1 MDKIELLAPAK
12 NLECGIAAIDHGA
25 DAVYIGA
32 QRFGARVAAGNS
44 VEDIAQLCTYAHQF
58 GAKVYVTVNTIIY
71 DEELEDTQRLL
82 QDLQAANV
90 DAILVQ
96 DMGLLSIVRSAFPL
110 RYAKNCQLS
119 TDLHASTQTDNRT
132 IEKVQWLRS
141 LGFRRVVLAREL
153 SLKEIAA
160 IHQAVP
166 DVELEVFVHGALCV
180 SYSGQCYA
188 SQYCFGR
195 SANRGA
201 CAQFCRLPFDLEDAD
216 GNVIERGRHLLS
228 LKDMCR
234 IEQLE
239 ELMEAGAVSFKI
251 EGRLKDIDYVK
262 NVTAAY
268 SQRLNEIIARHPD
281 KYCRASLGTCTYSF
295 TPNLQKTF
303 NRGFTD
309 YFLYGRKPN
318 IFSPDTPKALGE
330 YVGKV
335 KEIRGNS
342 FNVAGT
348 ASFANGD
355 GLCFFRE
362 EGRRRNY
369 WSSEGQRCLHQF
381 GRVVTIVNEVKEE
394 GDVSRKNVSD
404 GRSLVL
410 EGFRVN
416 RAEGNR
422 LYPYQMPANLKPG
435 TALYRNF
442 DQEFQRVMMGK
453 TAVRKIPVEM
463 TLREVDNGFELQMGT
478 QSVCFPMEKQL
489 AQKPQHENII
499 RQLSKLGNT
508 PYECTSVHFVPQD
521 FPFFIPSSVLTEMR
535 REVSEKV
542 IVNSEEFA
550 TAVAFA
556 PSDQL
561 STLHS
566 QLHKKYPYLFNI
578 ANQQARAFYEQQG
591 LKEIAPAFELSPVKN
606 PLIMQCRHCLKYSLG
621 YCVKNSG
628 EKSPWKEP
636 LYLRLDDGRRFR
648 LEFQCSECQMNV
660 YGAYPDPP
668 K

>member
-71 DEELEDTQRLL
+71 DEELEETQQLISKL
-82 QDLQAANV
+82 NDIGV

-96 DMGLLSIVRSAFPL
+96 DMGIIHANYQLLSINS
-110 RYAKNCQLS
+110 QLS
-119 TDLHASTQTDNRT
+119 YHASTQTDNRT

-141 LGFRRVVLAREL
+141 IGFRRVVLAREL

-355 GLCFFRE
+355 GLCFFCE
-362 EGRRRNY
+362 EETRDSVKGIRSKENERR
-369 WSSEGQRCLHQF
+369 
-381 GRVVTIVNEVKEE
+381 
-394 GDVSRKNVSD
+394 
-404 GRSLVL
+404 LV
-410 EGFRVN
+410 GFRVN

-422 LYPYQMPANLKPG
+422 LYPYQMPKELKPG
-435 TALYRNF
+435 TALYRNN
-442 DQEFQRVMMGK
+442 DQEFQRLMAGK

-463 TLREVDNGFELQMGT
+463 TLRETDNGFELQMG
-478 QSVCFPMEKQL
+478 SRCVSMPMEKQI
-489 AQKPQHENII
+489 AQKSQHENII

-542 IVNSEEFA
+542 IVNSEE
-550 TAVAFA
+550 TVQT
-556 PSDQL
+556 PVSSTEIHSGSNL
-561 STLHS
+561 SSFIPHLS
-566 QLHKKYPYLFNI
+566 SLYKYPYLFNI

-621 YCVKNSG
+621 YCIRHGG
-628 EKSPWKEP
+628 EKMPWKEP
-636 LYLRLDDGRRFR
+636 LYLKLDDGRRFR
-648 LEFQCSECQMNV
+648 LEFQCSACQMNV
-660 YGAYPDPP
+660 YGEDER
-668 K
+668 